1 MCPTY
6 LLSVFAAGCTPGIVL
21 PLSLSSEA
29 SAGTVPAQ
37 ALLVLL
43 LVASDTRHNSR
54 YVGCVRLHNNREN
67 VYAPTSSPCNKCR
80 QMRACMRERGAKC
93 ACARMADAW

>member
-67 VYAPTSSPCNKCR
+67 YAPTSRPCEQVSRDACVYAGEGR
-80 QMRACMRERGAKC
+80 EMRMCTDG
-93 ACARMADAW
+93 